1 MIIRTLRIWDEPDIS
16 ETGNQVMSTQGK
28 GLNIAF
34 SKNYCKS
41 PFWKFSY
48 GQFLTDAIPISN
60 YFRLRPKLGRDDIA
74 LTECTKFPMIIT
86 TE

>member
-1 MIIRTLRIWDEPDIS
+1 MRTH
-16 ETGNQVMSTQGK
+16 GK
-28 GLNIAF
+28 GLNTAF
-34 SKNYCKS
+34 SKNYSKS
-41 PFWKFSY
+41 TFFSY
-48 GQFLTDAIPISN
+48 GQFLTDAVPISN